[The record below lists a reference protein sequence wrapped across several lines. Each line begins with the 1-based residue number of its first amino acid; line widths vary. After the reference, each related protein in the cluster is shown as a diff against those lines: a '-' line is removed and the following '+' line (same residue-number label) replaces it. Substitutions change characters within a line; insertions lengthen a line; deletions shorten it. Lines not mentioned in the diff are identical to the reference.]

1 VGDCSI
7 TLDALYRDSAY
18 VRSQTVDQL
27 LDLENEAVR
36 AGLDDVGIC
45 AVMGPVDAQAHM
57 GLSVVTEHWELP
69 QIGYATMAHQLS
81 NRDRYLNFIRTLP
94 DGQDFAVTL
103 AYAAQRDIWFRDYVA
118 VIYEPDYGEQFE
130 DPLED
135 VEDEVG
141 YETITEGFSIGSD
154 ESLREALSDVAPG
167 GDGYHT
173 IMLTIDHFAVLDDVA
188 RIAVELG
195 IVGEGYLWMIT
206 GDALPDI
213 MRKRLSLEPGSPLDM
228 LLDGAYTFTN
238 YDPYYYKPEGD
249 RFLQTWKNQAPSYLR
264 DVLARQPPKVGEND
278 NGSPFV
284 ADLAADYFAT
294 TTPANFASFL
304 YDSII
309 AMGVS
314 VCAAQAA
321 GDDHDNALLASR
333 FTGASGPFAFQED
346 DDGELMPTR
355 DPQYAV
361 YGMHN
366 IRSVDNGDGM
376 RTYDSVMVATYDS
389 QKAVWEK
396 TGEDFYYTGGTSE
409 EPMPLITPDSFNYL
423 SKTAQIV
430 GFCLV
435 GVSLFI
441 CIGSAIWVYL
451 HRQNRTVK
459 ASQPEFLLLL
469 CLGAALVS
477 VSLIFMSFDE
487 DKGWSEAQLS
497 RSCATF
503 PWLFVLGYAVMYC
516 ALVCKLW
523 RLSRLLQMRR
533 RAVAAKQVL
542 LPFVVVTACLLIVLT
557 VWTIHDPLQW
567 VREQVG
573 DNPRNTYGKC
583 QVQDEA
589 LPYIIPLGGLLLLA
603 MGATAVL
610 CWQLKDVQADLVE
623 SRWIFFGIFGHLQ
636 VWAIGIP
643 LFIIA
648 DDISRDVSYMM
659 TAALCFVFSTTL
671 VACVIWPKMYVCFVA
686 AYCKDDGKRKI
697 TVNVTGEPSAR
708 ISGMNS
714 GMNFQRT
721 GSFDHSG
728 EAVPEAASPFQRG
741 GRKPSN
747 GSSASAL
754 TTSTASQLQS
764 SQTHSTHSNTDS
776 SRVLTAEVAVAP
788 AVSAPA
794 ISTVPETPAEKV
806 AEADDVKFD
815 PEIAMANDAA
825 PAETV
830 DSV

>member
-321 GDDHDNALLASR
+321 GAHA
-333 FTGASGPFAFQED
+333 
-346 DDGELMPTR
+346 
-355 DPQYAV
+355 
-361 YGMHN
+361 
-366 IRSVDNGDGM
+366 
-376 RTYDSVMVATYDS
+376 
-389 QKAVWEK
+389 
-396 TGEDFYYTGGTSE
+396 
-409 EPMPLITPDSFNYL
+409 
-423 SKTAQIV
+423 
-430 GFCLV
+430 
-435 GVSLFI
+435 
-441 CIGSAIWVYL
+441 
-451 HRQNRTVK
+451 
-459 ASQPEFLLLL
+459 
-469 CLGAALVS
+469 
-477 VSLIFMSFDE
+477 
-487 DKGWSEAQLS
+487 
-497 RSCATF
+497 
-503 PWLFVLGYAVMYC
+503 
-516 ALVCKLW
+516 
-523 RLSRLLQMRR
+523 
-533 RAVAAKQVL
+533 
-542 LPFVVVTACLLIVLT
+542 
-557 VWTIHDPLQW
+557 
-567 VREQVG
+567 
-573 DNPRNTYGKC
+573 
-583 QVQDEA
+583 
-589 LPYIIPLGGLLLLA
+589 
-603 MGATAVL
+603 
-610 CWQLKDVQADLVE
+610 
-623 SRWIFFGIFGHLQ
+623 
-636 VWAIGIP
+636 
-643 LFIIA
+643 
-648 DDISRDVSYMM
+648 
-659 TAALCFVFSTTL
+659 
-671 VACVIWPKMYVCFVA
+671 
-686 AYCKDDGKRKI
+686 
-697 TVNVTGEPSAR
+697 
-708 ISGMNS
+708 
-714 GMNFQRT
+714 
-721 GSFDHSG
+721 
-728 EAVPEAASPFQRG
+728 
-741 GRKPSN
+741 
-747 GSSASAL
+747 
-754 TTSTASQLQS
+754 
-764 SQTHSTHSNTDS
+764 
-776 SRVLTAEVAVAP
+776 
-788 AVSAPA
+788 
-794 ISTVPETPAEKV
+794 
-806 AEADDVKFD
+806 
-815 PEIAMANDAA
+815 
-825 PAETV
+825 
-830 DSV
+830 